1 MIGYKG
7 WKKLNIGMRELEE
20 SDTIISVADGRKHE
34 VLGAIRIPVSFDKVT
49 MPVEF
54 LVVPS
59 LPHELILGIDFCSNF
74 RVVVDVYDRS
84 AYSKLKKG
92 EYEYGV
98 QERVSDS
105 TLKGIECKIE
115 EVLVS
120 YENLENEQA
129 DIINKL
135 IARYKPTL
143 GRDGL
148 GCTDLYEHKID
159 TGDAPPKRSK
169 YFSYSPKMLQVIHE
183 GLDEYLK
190 LGIIEPSVS
199 AWSSPVI
206 VLPKAEPGKYRWVVN
221 LHEVNKVAKPDSYS
235 PFKVNDIL
243 DQLRDA
249 RYLTSLDLK
258 SAYWQIG
265 LEKISREKTAF
276 MVPGRGLYQFTRLPQ
291 GLNSSSAAWQRFID
305 SVIGYDLQPHCFVY
319 LD

>member
-1 MIGYKG
+1 MQLKEIKKLSGELSRGEVLNSDLEKSSSGNHPKEVEIILSTGRDDRLYFPIRIGRACFQGLYDSGASSCVIGYKG
-7 WKKLNIGMRELEE
+7 WKKLNIGVRELEE
-20 SDTIISVADGRKHE
+20 SDRIISVADGRKHE

-54 LVVPS
+54 LEVPS
-59 LPHELILGIDFCSNF
+59 LPHELMLGIDFCFNF

-235 PFKVNDIL
+235 PFKVN
-243 DQLRDA
+243 
-249 RYLTSLDLK
+249 
-258 SAYWQIG
+258 
-265 LEKISREKTAF
+265 
-276 MVPGRGLYQFTRLPQ
+276 
-291 GLNSSSAAWQRFID
+291 
-305 SVIGYDLQPHCFVY
+305 
-319 LD
+319 